1 MKQLLLI
8 SLISLSL
15 TWSGSAKDYHAS
27 VFGIRSDGITL
38 NTGSIQKAIDLIH
51 EQGGGNLIFSVGR
64 YLTGSIQLKSK
75 VRLELREGAVLL
87 GTTSIH
93 DYLGQG
99 PSSALI
105 YAQGQEEIGVFGKGV
120 IQGQGPALRTQY
132 LAQEQKGH
140 LSSLLGPPA
149 LLAFVDC
156 KKVQIQG
163 LHLVQPAGKALRFA
177 ACQDL
182 SLEGLALQGLD
193 PNQGPALEFNA
204 SKNMVL
210 RQVFLDSNETRL
222 GNDGTCEG
230 LVLDRAINAAG
241 KALSLK

>member
-15 TWSGSAKDYHAS
+15 TWAGSAKDYHAS

-156 KKVQIQG
+156 KKSTNSGAAFGSACGQSPAFCCLPRPKPRGPG
-163 LHLVQPAGKALRFA
+163 LTRF
-177 ACQDL
+177 
-182 SLEGLALQGLD
+182 
-193 PNQGPALEFNA
+193 GPQ
-204 SKNMVL
+204 S
-210 RQVFLDSNETRL
+210 
-222 GNDGTCEG
+222 GTCFG
-230 LVLDRAINAAG
+230 IQCL
-241 KALSLK
+241 